1 MDPILIVLLALGAL
15 VVLVGA
21 RGVVKV
27 EQASVRVVERLG
39 RFHRVAESG
48 LHFVIPFIERMRKSV
63 SLMDEGNFEMNAVV
77 DLREKV
83 IDFPPQSVITK
94 DNVRM
99 EVNTVIY
106 YQVTDAVKATYEIAN
121 LPDAILKLTVT
132 TLRNIMGNLD
142 LEESLTSR
150 ERINTELRQILDA
163 ATDKWGV
170 RVSRVELKDINPPP
184 DVTEAM
190 EKQIKAD
197 REKRARILE
206 AEGMKEASIREAEGK
221 KQAAILDAEGHKN
234 AVILEAE
241 GDAEAR
247 LRVAKAEAEAITAEF
262 QGIHAGDPSPDL
274 IAIRYLQALQQMAK
288 DPAAKVYMPYEISS
302 FISSLGLV
310 KDVFAGEKGG
320 EGQSKDADIQR
331 E

>member
-1 MDPILIVLLALGAL
+1 
-15 VVLVGA
+15 
-21 RGVVKV
+21 
-27 EQASVRVVERLG
+27 
-39 RFHRVAESG
+39 
-48 LHFVIPFIERMRKSV
+48 
-63 SLMDEGNFEMNAVV
+63 
-77 DLREKV
+77 
-83 IDFPPQSVITK
+83 
-94 DNVRM
+94 
-99 EVNTVIY
+99 
-106 YQVTDAVKATYEIAN
+106 
-121 LPDAILKLTVT
+121 
-132 TLRNIMGNLD
+132 

-184 DVTEAM
+184 DVTDAM

-310 KDVFAGEKGG
+310 KDVFSGEKEG
-320 EGQSKDADIQR
+320 ETSRDADIQQ